1 MVLFIREPI
10 KESNLMGFVLP
21 KYIKPYKSIDDPI
34 VKVEEWDS
42 AVDAFE
48 QKRYKESLMDL
59 FNYINDS
66 LLKGVKTKKDF
77 KFSKMQGSAEVNVE
91 VSNGKLTVESP
102 FVRIT
107 DDTNV
112 VALLRRVTE
121 INFST
126 LDLEQIILKNDTLIF
141 RYEALLSTCQ
151 PNKIYNVINNIALRA
166 DDFDDIFIEEYGA
179 KRYKE
184 LNVKSLTQEQKSE
197 TIKYIREI
205 LKEVDEFSEEFV
217 QERKENYRWDI
228 VVITLLRLSNMPYM
242 QGRLRSDLID
252 NIERMYDGDIELN
265 QRINKGLLY
274 IKELQDYSD
283 EYYEKNLYHA
293 EQLISLRWRF
303 TPQILQERMEGHKK
317 TLTNMIEHDD
327 HLAQSYFLSGVFL
340 KLIYNYNLNKQ
351 YKGEIERVLT
361 EVSGKSTKDA
371 APKLVELYWDIYY
384 ATLEDKVKKRKR
396 NKIMLW
402 LLVAFF
408 AISFIGDFIKKHI
421 L

>member
-1 MVLFIREPI
+1 
-10 KESNLMGFVLP
+10 MGFVLP

-42 AVDAFE
+42 TVDAFE
-48 QKRYKESLMDL
+48 QKRYKESLIHL
-59 FNYINDS
+59 LNYINDS
-66 LLKGVKTKKDF
+66 LLKGINTKKDF
-77 KFSKMQGSAEVNVE
+77 RFSKMQGSAEVNVE
-91 VSNGKLTVESP
+91 VANGKFKIESP
-102 FVRIT
+102 CVRIAN
-107 DDTNV
+107 DTNV
-112 VALLRRVTE
+112 VALLRRVAE

-126 LDLEQIILKNDTLIF
+126 LDIEQIVLEEDTLIF

-151 PNKIYNVINNIALRA
+151 PNKIYNVINNIALRS

-179 KRYKE
+179 KRYKD

-274 IKELQDYSD
+274 IKELQDYND
-283 EYYEKNLYHA
+283 EYYEKNLYHV

-317 TLTNMIEHDD
+317 TLSGMIENDD

-340 KLIYNYNLNKQ
+340 KLIYNYNLDKQ

-371 APKLVELYWDIYY
+371 VPKLVELYWDIYY
-384 ATLEDKVKKRKR
+384 ATLEEKVKKRKR